1 MTSPP
6 PLFSASP
13 LNHKSQCPVAGRTLK
28 SLMPP
33 PKRWRLFLG
42 EVWESRGLKD
52 LNFGKLFDTVSVL
65 RYHWECAIFGE
76 RNPLTIRGLAKG
88 GSKAGKVV
96 KIPKMPP

>member
-1 MTSPP
+1 
-6 PLFSASP
+6 
-13 LNHKSQCPVAGRTLK
+13 
-28 SLMPP
+28 
-33 PKRWRLFLG
+33 LG
-42 EVWESRGLKD
+42 SITVRGSCSDWESRGLKD

>member
-65 RYHWECAIFGE
+65 RYHWGAQYWED
-76 RNPLTIRGLAKG
+76 
-88 GSKAGKVV
+88 
-96 KIPKMPP
+96 KIPWPSEG